1 MADLAIKGHP
11 TRGKEVIEILEMLG
25 GKNVINH
32 GGSGNRIFYYI
43 DTTNIICNG
52 YGSGK
57 LVGMDSYTLEEFL
70 EKYPYKVGDTVACYV
85 GIILK
90 KETHTIIRMRWDSDK
105 CRILYYLDNCDVIVV
120 EDILYSIEYKT
131 EQSKWEKIKNIDNLA
146 ITNEEAERNMIKI
159 PEFQQSINL
168 SQLNLDEIEVV
179 LGDYEFVLKDSKT
192 YFIKKKPNYPTT
204 YAESCSIL
212 GFNKNYDLNNI
223 TTHDVVYD
231 YKLQMLYRLLICLDA
246 YWKIA
251 GEELGLGKPWNPD
264 WSTESEIKYVIE
276 VYKDNIRKNSQY
288 YTNTILSFPTSE
300 MRDAFFENFK
310 DLIEGCKKLL

>member
-1 MADLAIKGHP
+1 MSNLAIKGHP
-11 TRGKEVIEILEMLG
+11 TRGNEVIELLEMLG
-25 GKNVINH
+25 GSNIHNCSGTFNECYAIDNNKICTIYTSVAKIDNH
-32 GGSGNRIFYYI
+32 TIF
-43 DTTNIICNG
+43 
-52 YGSGK
+52 
-57 LVGMDSYTLEEFL
+57 TLEEFL

-85 GIILK
+85 GIILE
-90 KETHTIIRMRWDSDK
+90 KEYHTIVRMQWDSDK
-105 CRILYYLDNCDVIVV
+105 CRILYYLDNCNVIEV

-131 EQSKWEKIKNIDNLA
+131 EQSKWEKIKNIDNLT
-146 ITNEEAERNMIKI
+146 ITNEEDERNMIKI

-192 YFIKKKPNYPTT
+192 YFIKKKPNYPKT
-204 YAESCSIL
+204 YAESCSVL

-251 GEELGLGKPWNPD
+251 GEELGLGKPWKPE

-288 YTNTILSFPTSE
+288 YTNTTLSFPTPE
-300 MRDAFFENFK
+300 MRNAFYENFK
-310 DLIEGCKKLL
+310 DLIENCKELL